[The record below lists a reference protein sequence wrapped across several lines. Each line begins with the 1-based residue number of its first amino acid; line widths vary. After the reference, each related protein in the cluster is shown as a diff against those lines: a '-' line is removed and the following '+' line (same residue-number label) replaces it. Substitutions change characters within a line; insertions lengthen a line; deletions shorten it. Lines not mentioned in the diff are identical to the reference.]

1 MKRGGGGI
9 LPPQNKTII
18 FIYLPRL
25 CPAFSSHL
33 TSILTAYSLPPGSA
47 FLPKALLY
55 YKNLVKTICTQ
66 QMQEQQLAVHTH
78 GGKMRWESL
87 SLGRTMRG
95 EWSVH
100 RCDSGVVLMSK
111 VERTSS
117 VQQIRCY
124 RGKDRTGNP
133 TLERTFEI
141 SQIPSPQDFSQ
152 NQITAGD
159 FPRTFWLSSEM
170 CQQWTRVHA
179 KRRENW
185 MAGSVLVL
193 PVALERWKLGRCLW
207 KNTNLL
213 IPIWKK

>member
-100 RCDSGVVLMSK
+100 RRDSGVVLMSK
-111 VERTSS
+111 VKRTSS
-117 VQQIRCY
+117 VQQIRGY

-159 FPRTFWLSSEM
+159 FPRTFWLFKWNVPTVNTCTCQEERKLDGWVCSSPS
-170 CQQWTRVHA
+170 RGF
-179 KRRENW
+179 REVEV
-185 MAGSVLVL
+185 GQVSLK
-193 PVALERWKLGRCLW
+193 EY
-207 KNTNLL
+207 
-213 IPIWKK
+213 